1 MIKKAFKVIVII
13 LALVLVLLIVLPFA
27 FQGAVMERVKHEVN
41 EQVDAEVDFGRFR
54 LSVLRDFPDV
64 SLSINDILVV
74 NEAPFEGDTLADIGR
89 VMVTIDLRSLF
100 GGDGYE
106 IKRIRLDAPHLYL
119 QYLEDRSANWNIFPA
134 VDEDDEEVASTESSD
149 FNLAL
154 QRIDIEDASL
164 SYHDD
169 VFLTYIDLEGLNGRF
184 TGDLTQDITILDTRN
199 TRVESFSLR
208 YDRMPILSN
217 VRLDMMAEVEMNL
230 KDWIFRFHE
239 NELAIN
245 ELPVS
250 FDGMVG
256 LPEGGGTR
264 MDFSFAATRSDFSA
278 FLSMVPMVYAK
289 DFESLQTSGSLELG
303 GYVNGLLKGEQVP
316 GFEIALLVE
325 DGMFRYPDLPAAV
338 SGVRVDA
345 SLANAGDSMD
355 DVEMSVPELRMM
367 LADNP
372 VHAGFNIRTPISDP
386 WVDMFLDGRLNLGD
400 VGDFFPLEEDMVL
413 EGIIE
418 SNVEARGHLSDLES
432 QSFERFHASGRVEA
446 SDIIVESGDLEE
458 RLTLSRAE
466 ATLSPQQLA
475 VTDFRGRFGDSDLEA
490 TGQIDNLLNYL
501 FEDEMLS
508 GHFDIRSDYLNVNQ
522 LIPDSPDVEAEHEET
537 EHEEGEPVKLTA
549 IPVPANLDVGLQ
561 AEVGRLTYGDLDLR
575 NIEGGLHIADQQAFL
590 DPLAVDILNGRV
602 TLQGLY
608 DTRREQPDVSLSLGF
623 SSIDIQEA
631 FNTFNTVQ
639 LLAPLSEYAMGA
651 VSGNLTL
658 QSLFDDTLE
667 PVLETLSGSGSLHST
682 GITVKNNPALVSLA
696 DRVKLDMFR
705 EWTLDYMSLS
715 FSFADGRVD
724 TRPFDV
730 GFGQSEAV
738 ISGTTWFD
746 RRIDYSM
753 RVNIPRE
760 QFGSDANEVL
770 DDLVARAAGMG
781 VDVDPGTHV
790 RLDVHAGGTVTDPEL
805 SVGMAG
811 TVDGLKDGLRDEAV
825 RLLQEAEEQIRDEV
839 DRVRDRAEEEARE
852 VIEDVQEDVSEE
864 LEARAQQVIDEAEQR
879 AEQLRREAKNT
890 ADKVREEAR
899 KQAQNMI
906 DGASGPI
913 AKAAARRAADT
924 LIEEADR
931 RANRIEEEADTR
943 VQNLLDEAHRQAD
956 RIRRGEE

>member
-1 MIKKAFKVIVII
+1 
-13 LALVLVLLIVLPFA
+13 
-27 FQGAVMERVKHEVN
+27 RVKQEVN

-100 GGDGYE
+100 GDGGYE
-106 IKRIRLDAPHLYL
+106 IKRIRFDSPHLYL

-134 VDEDDEEVASTESSD
+134 VDEVDDEIASAEPSN

-199 TRVESFSLR
+199 ARVESFSLR
-208 YDRMPILSN
+208 YDRIPILSN
-217 VRLDMMAEVEMNL
+217 VRLDVMAEVEMNL
-230 KDWIFRFHE
+230 KDWVFRFRE

-256 LPEGGGTR
+256 LPEGGGTL

-278 FLSMVPMVYAK
+278 FLSLVPLVYAK
-289 DFESLQTSGSLELG
+289 DFEALQTSGSLELG
-303 GYVNGLLKGEQVP
+303 GYVNGLLKGEQIP
-316 GFEIALLVE
+316 GFEIALLAE

-338 SGVRVDA
+338 SGVQVDA
-345 SLANAGDSMD
+345 LIANAGDGMD
-355 DVEMSVPELRMM
+355 DVEVSVPELRMM

-386 WVDMFLDGRLNLGD
+386 WVDMFLDGRLNLAD
-400 VGDFFPLEEDMVL
+400 VGDFFPLEENMVL

-418 SNVEARGHLSDLES
+418 SNVEARGFLSDLES
-432 QSFERFHASGRVEA
+432 QAFDRFHASGRVEA
-446 SDIIVESGDLEE
+446 SGIIVESDDLEE

-466 ATLSPQQLA
+466 ALLSPQQLA
-475 VTDFRGRFGDSDLEA
+475 ITDFRGRFGDSDLEA

-508 GHFDIRSDYLNVNQ
+508 GQFDIRSDYLNVNQ
-522 LIPDSPDVEAEHEET
+522 LMPDSPNREAELDESE
-537 EHEEGEPVKLTA
+537 EEGEPVKLTA

-575 NIEGGLHIADQQAFL
+575 NIVGGLHIADQQAFL
-590 DPLAVDILNGRV
+590 DPLAVDILKGRV

-608 DTRREQPDVSLSLGF
+608 DTRREQPDVSLSLDF

-639 LLAPLSEYAMGA
+639 LLAPLGEYAMGD

-667 PVLETLSGSGSLHST
+667 PVLETLSGSGSLRST

-696 DRVKLDMFR
+696 ERVKLDMFR
-705 EWTLDYMSLS
+705 EWTLDHMSLS

-730 GFGQSEAV
+730 DFGQSEAM

-781 VDVDPGTHV
+781 VDVDPGTYV
-790 RLDVHAGGTVTDPEL
+790 TLDVHAGGTVTDPEL

-811 TVDGLKDGLRDEAV
+811 TVDDLKDGLRDAAG

-839 DRVRDRAEEEARE
+839 DRLRDQAEEEARE

-879 AEQLRREAKNT
+879 AEQLRREAKNA

-913 AKAAARRAADT
+913 GKAAARVAGDT

-931 RANRIEEEADTR
+931 RANQIEEEADTR
-943 VQNLLDEAHRQAD
+943 AQNLLDEAHRQAD